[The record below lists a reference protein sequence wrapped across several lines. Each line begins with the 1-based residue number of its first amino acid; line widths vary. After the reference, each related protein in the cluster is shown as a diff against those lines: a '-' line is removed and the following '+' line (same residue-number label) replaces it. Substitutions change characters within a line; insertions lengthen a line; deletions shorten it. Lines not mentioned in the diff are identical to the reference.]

1 MAGFSLLLF
10 LYAFFND
17 IYVSIFPNERLI
29 KVKNM

>member
-10 LYAFFND
+10 LYVIFYD
-17 IYVSIFPNERLI
+17 IDVSIFPNERLN

>member
-10 LYAFFND
+10 LYAFFYD
-17 IYVSIFPNERLI
+17 IDVSIFPNERLI